1 MGELFARRR
10 GGWGPEVNLGE
21 FRRKRPLPNG
31 IGGGGKGG
39 TGAAGLSSRRMSHV
53 GRPGLEGSIGM
64 QEGPSDQ
71 GLGLPPD
78 QGVGTPVHGE
88 CSRGSSGPRKPG
100 HPG

>member
-1 MGELFARRR
+1 MQ
-10 GGWGPEVNLGE
+10 GWGGA
-21 FRRKRPLPNG
+21 
-31 IGGGGKGG
+31 
-39 TGAAGLSSRRMSHV
+39 GAAGLSPRRTSHV

-71 GLGLPPD
+71 GLGLPAD
-78 QGVGTPVHGE
+78 RGVGTPAHGE